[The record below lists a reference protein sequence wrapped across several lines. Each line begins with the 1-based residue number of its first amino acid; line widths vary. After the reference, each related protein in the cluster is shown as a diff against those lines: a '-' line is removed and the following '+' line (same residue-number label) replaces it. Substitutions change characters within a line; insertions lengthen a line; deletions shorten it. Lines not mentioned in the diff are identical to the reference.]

1 MSGES
6 EMNSSYVGLNLSLAL
21 MLVTF
26 AVLPRSAQGASLVT
40 FPQGV
45 ASGDVTP
52 FSAVLWTRVQPA
64 LPNSGGQE
72 AVTVE
77 VALDPAFRRIH
88 FRRTVNAQ
96 SNDDFT
102 IKVVALRSEERRVG
116 KEGRSRWSPYH

>member
-1 MSGES
+1 
-6 EMNSSYVGLNLSLAL
+6 MNSSYVGLNLSLAL

-26 AVLPRSAQGASLVT
+26 AVLPRSAQGASLVR

-77 VALDPAFRRIH
+77 VAIDPAFRRIH

-102 IKVVALRSEERRVG
+102 IKVVALPLLPG
-116 KEGRSRWSPYH
+116 QLY